1 MAAHQNTT
9 RVAHTFRP
17 PPSAENTPAANRSE
31 SPGRN
36 GKNTSPVSTNTMR
49 NSGVY
54 THTGPSAMIHPAMN
68 PRGSFSRLMKKS
80 IMPIEPSNLSNGA
93 GNRGA

>member
-1 MAAHQNTT
+1 MAAAQNTMS
-9 RVAHTFRP
+9 VAHTFKP

-36 GKNTSPVSTNTMR
+36 GKNTSPVSTNTIR

-54 THTGPSAMIHPAMN
+54 THTGPKAMIPAGDEAA
-68 PRGSFSRLMKKS
+68 RVFQKVDEKVDDAHRV
-80 IMPIEPSNLSNGA
+80 SNLP
-93 GNRGA
+93 RT

>member
-1 MAAHQNTT
+1 MAATQNTMS
-9 RVAHTFRP
+9 VAHTFRP

-36 GKNTSPVSTNTMR
+36 GKSTSPVSTNTMR

-54 THTGPSAMIHPAMN
+54 THTGPKAMIQPAMK
-68 PRGSFSRLMKKS
+68 PRGSFKRLMKKS
-80 IMPIEPSNLSNGA
+80 MMPTESPIC
-93 GNRGA
+93 RIT